1 MGTTMIKHLMSTSA
15 AVAVAACFAVF
26 ALAGFAQAKA
36 FQWENTSTYDVTA
49 GMTSLEYTYSC
60 PSGYTAISGGYEF
73 NSTGQGDDIAL
84 GASGPRFDDNNY
96 NAWAWHFYWPNGALS
111 GEVITF
117 NAVCE
122 K

>member
-1 MGTTMIKHLMSTSA
+1 MGMMMTKNFVSA
-15 AVAVAACFAVF
+15 AVAVAASFAVL
-26 ALAGFAQAKA
+26 ALAGSAQGKVKGFAWQS
-36 FQWENTSTYDVTA
+36 TSTYDVTE
-49 GMTSLEYTYSC
+49 GQTSLEYTYSC

-84 GASGPRFDDNNY
+84 GASGPRFDSNNY
-96 NAWAWHFYWPNGALS
+96 NAWAWHFYWPFGALS

-117 NAVCE
+117 NAVCQ